1 MQKIPAQYEVQVCLK
16 DAGLDEEEPHR
27 DLSCTYLPVRLGTI
41 RHIFY
46 AYQKPVLQEAWL
58 CC

>member
-27 DLSCTYLPVRLGTI
+27 NFSCTYLYDWIPYGTS
-41 RHIFY
+41 H
-46 AYQKPVLQEAWL
+46 AYLKPVLQEAWL